1 MAKNIASLKSNSQH
15 SVWFILLA
23 ISLVV
28 IKRLLIS
35 QYGINREA
43 GIELEAVFSVLDGH
57 LIYRDFYWYHGF
69 FPIYWHALMFKIFS
83 PEIYYLRLF
92 VTVFAGIASFFAY
105 RVAAHFL
112 SPGYAVAA
120 VILSFSGLL
129 MPEHVTGE
137 MVAFCCLIASL
148 FYSIDYCKTSR
159 SQSLFIAGLAGGF
172 CTLSQILPLGIGS
185 LLAGFC
191 TITLYE
197 IFGGKPF
204 VKNIKVFLLGYLPI
218 PLLSYGILALLMP
231 AKKMLLNIFPIF
243 AGYAPLST
251 KLTQYGF
258 PSLFPNIGFD
268 QTFPQLVAQLNQYVV
283 LNIRY
288 WLIVFVTVWG
298 IAYFFSNYRKKESK
312 QDTLLILGTLVIFS
326 PLFEAKFLLQLGR
339 MGLTPN
345 YINMLP
351 TYVLFF
357 YLLKEN
363 KILSR
368 VRPFLAIGL
377 VAVYFV
383 YPLGTYFQY
392 FSRNAIPLDLPYTRW
407 ISVTPYKK
415 DLYLKTTNYIRS
427 NTAPKDQIVF
437 TGINRYFSIF
447 SGRHDVFRDNILM
460 FTRAPFYPPIAAH
473 APDARSPEFE
483 RDLKNKMKTEN
494 PKLILFPEKYREL
507 AKPENSPF
515 VSTLNSD
522 WHIEAHFGDESLQN
536 LYEYESPILI
546 YGRKG

>member
-1 MAKNIASLKSNSQH
+1 MASLKSNNQH

-43 GIELEAVFSVLDGH
+43 GIELEAVFSVLDGR

-92 VTVFAGIASFFAY
+92 VTVFSGIASFFAY
-105 RVAAHFL
+105 RVAAYFL

-148 FYSIDYCKTSR
+148 YYLIDYCKTSR
-159 SQSLFIAGLAGGF
+159 SQSLFFAGLAGGF
-172 CTLSQILPLGIGS
+172 CTLSQVLPLGVGA

-191 TITLYE
+191 SITFYG
-197 IFGGKPF
+197 IFGGRGF
-204 VKNIKVFLLGYLPI
+204 VKNSKAFLIGYLPI
-218 PLLSYGILALLMP
+218 PLLAYGILAIIMP
-231 AKKMLLNIFPIF
+231 AKKMLFNIFPIF

-251 KLTQYGF
+251 KLTKYGF
-258 PSLFPNIGFD
+258 PSLLPNIGFD
-268 QTFPQLVAQLNQYVV
+268 QTLTQLVAHLNQYVV

-288 WLIVFVTVWG
+288 WLIVFVTLWG
-298 IAYFFSNYRKKESK
+298 IIYFFLKYRKKESK
-312 QDTLLILGTLVIFS
+312 QDSLLVLGTLVIFS

-357 YLLKEN
+357 YLLKES

-377 VAVYFV
+377 VSVYFL
-383 YPLGTYFQY
+383 YPLGNYFQY
-392 FSRNAIPLDLPYTRW
+392 FSKNAVPLNLPYTRW

-415 DLYLKTTNYIRS
+415 DLYVKTTNFIKS
-427 NTAPKDQIVF
+427 NTKPTDQIIF

-447 SGRHDVFRDNILM
+447 SGRNDVFRDNILM

-473 APDARSPEFE
+473 TPNARSPEFE
-483 RDLKNKMKTEN
+483 MDLENKMKTES
-494 PKLILFPEKYREL
+494 PKLILFPEKFRKL
-507 AKPENSPF
+507 AKSENSHF
-515 VSTLNSD
+515 ISTLDND
-522 WHIEAHFGDESLQN
+522 WRVLAHYGDESLKN
-536 LYEYESPILI
+536 FYEYESPILI

>member
-1 MAKNIASLKSNSQH
+1 MSKIIASLKPNGQH
-15 SVWFILLA
+15 SVWFVLLA
-23 ISLVV
+23 VSLVV

-43 GIELEAVFSVLDGH
+43 GIELEAIFSVLDGS
-57 LIYRDFYWYHGF
+57 LIYRDFFWYHGF

-112 SPGYAVAA
+112 SPGYAVAV

-137 MVAFCCLIASL
+137 MVAFSCLIASL
-148 FYSIDYCKTSR
+148 FYLIDYCKTSS
-159 SQSLFIAGLAGGF
+159 SQSLFCAGLAGGF
-172 CTLSQILPLGIGS
+172 CTLSQVLPLGIGA

-191 TITLYE
+191 STALYG
-197 IFGGKPF
+197 IFGGKGF
-204 VKNIKVFLLGYLPI
+204 GKNIKTFLLGYLPI
-218 PLLSYGILALLMP
+218 PLLAYGSLTLLMP
-231 AKKMLLNIFPIF
+231 AKKMLLNIFPMF
-243 AGYAPLST
+243 AGYAPLAT

-258 PSLFPNIGFD
+258 PSLFPSIGFD
-268 QTFPQLVAQLNQYVV
+268 QTIPQLVAKLNLYLV
-283 LNIRY
+283 LNVRY
-288 WLIVFVTVWG
+288 WLIVIVTLWG
-298 IAYFFSNYRKKESK
+298 IAYFFSMYKKKESN
-312 QDTLLILGTLVIFS
+312 QNTLLMLGTLVIFS

-351 TYVLFF
+351 TYVLLF
-357 YLLKEN
+357 YLIKES

-368 VRPFLAIGL
+368 VRPFLALGL
-377 VAVYFV
+377 VLVYFL
-383 YPLGTYFQY
+383 YPFGKYFQY
-392 FSRNAIPLDLPYTRW
+392 FSKNAVLLDLPYTW
-407 ISVTPYKK
+407 GISVTPYKK
-415 DLYLKTTNYIRS
+415 DLYVKTTNYIS
-427 NTAPKDQIVF
+427 ANTNPNDQILF

-447 SGRHDVFRDNILM
+447 SGRHDLFRDNILM

-473 APDARSPEFE
+473 APNARSPEFE
-483 RDLKNKMKTEN
+483 NDLESKMKTEN
-494 PKLILFPEKYREL
+494 PKLILFPEKFREL

-515 VSTLNSD
+515 VTTLDND
-522 WHIEAHFGDESLQN
+522 WLVLDRFGDESLKN
-536 LYEYESPILI
+536 PYEYESPILI